1 MDNQTFMNQLVL
13 EEIKFSNKIADEY
26 HYPDNI
32 THLLYLIVPAFILKY
47 GISNKML
54 VESCFENVPI
64 LIQDKQDKVYQAYYF
79 SKPILKDNQYKIVKG
94 VVLNNYQN
102 ISLMQL
108 LDNLVHE
115 FNHAINSMKN
125 EMLVDD
131 TIRIRNGLVYHY
143 FDKENLSYLRKNEF
157 TLLEEVINT
166 KETEMIIDII
176 RSFSTYT
183 FTDSSINTML
193 YSIYHSVDSNY
204 HSNSYLLES
213 IICRKLL
220 DNKTFSST
228 VESLRFQGE
237 IDELTHFFD
246 GITGKDGSLIELV
259 HCLEEVTKLQLELV
273 NTKWFKKYKINKI
286 KDINTKALKIIKLF
300 DQNTIYK

>member
-1 MDNQTFMNQLVL
+1 MNQLVL
-13 EEIKFSNKIADEY
+13 EEIKFSNKIADGY

-64 LIQDKQDKVYQAYYF
+64 LIQDKQDKMYQAYYF
-79 SKPILKDNQYKIVKG
+79 SKPILKDNQYKIVRG

-183 FTDSSINTML
+183 FTDSSINTTL

-220 DNKTFSST
+220 DNKNILINSRKFAFSG
-228 VESLRFQGE
+228 R
-237 IDELTHFFD
+237 
-246 GITGKDGSLIELV
+246 
-259 HCLEEVTKLQLELV
+259 
-273 NTKWFKKYKINKI
+273 N
-286 KDINTKALKIIKLF
+286 
-300 DQNTIYK
+300 

>member
-143 FDKENLSYLRKNEF
+143 FYKENLSYLRKNEF

-259 HCLEEVTKLQLELV
+259 HCLEKVTKLQLELV

>member
-1 MDNQTFMNQLVL
+1 MDNQAFMNQLVL
-13 EEIKFSNKIADEY
+13 EEIKFSNKIADGY

-47 GISNKML
+47 RISNKML

-143 FDKENLSYLRKNEF
+143 FYKENLSYLRKNEF

>member
-13 EEIKFSNKIADEY
+13 EEIKFSNKIADGY

-54 VESCFENVPI
+54 VENCFENVPI
-64 LIQDKQDKVYQAYYF
+64 LIQDKQDKMYQAYYF

-102 ISLMQL
+102 ISLMQMI
-108 LDNLVHE
+108 DNLVHE

-183 FTDSSINTML
+183 FTDSSINTTL

-259 HCLEEVTKLQLELV
+259 HCLEGVTKLQLELV

>member
-1 MDNQTFMNQLVL
+1 
-13 EEIKFSNKIADEY
+13 
-26 HYPDNI
+26 
-32 THLLYLIVPAFILKY
+32 
-47 GISNKML
+47 
-54 VESCFENVPI
+54 
-64 LIQDKQDKVYQAYYF
+64 
-79 SKPILKDNQYKIVKG
+79 
-94 VVLNNYQN
+94 
-102 ISLMQL
+102 
-108 LDNLVHE
+108 
-115 FNHAINSMKN
+115 
-125 EMLVDD
+125 MLVDD

-183 FTDSSINTML
+183 FTDSSINTTL

-246 GITGKDGSLIELV
+246 VITGKDGSLIELV

>member
-1 MDNQTFMNQLVL
+1 M
-13 EEIKFSNKIADEY
+13 
-26 HYPDNI
+26 
-32 THLLYLIVPAFILKY
+32 
-47 GISNKML
+47 
-54 VESCFENVPI
+54 
-64 LIQDKQDKVYQAYYF
+64 YQAYYF

-102 ISLMQL
+102 ISLMQMI
-108 LDNLVHE
+108 DNLVHE

-183 FTDSSINTML
+183 FTDSSINTTL

-213 IICRKLL
+213 IICCKLL

-228 VESLRFQGE
+228 VESLRFNGE

-259 HCLEEVTKLQLELV
+259 HCLEGVTKLQLELV

>member
-1 MDNQTFMNQLVL
+1 MYNQTFMNQLVL
-13 EEIKFSNKIADEY
+13 EEIKFSNKIADGY

-47 GISNKML
+47 GISNKIL

-64 LIQDKQDKVYQAYYF
+64 LIQDKQDKMYQAYYF

-143 FDKENLSYLRKNEF
+143 FDKKIYLILEKMNLHY
-157 TLLEEVINT
+157 
-166 KETEMIIDII
+166 
-176 RSFSTYT
+176 
-183 FTDSSINTML
+183 
-193 YSIYHSVDSNY
+193 
-204 HSNSYLLES
+204 
-213 IICRKLL
+213 
-220 DNKTFSST
+220 
-228 VESLRFQGE
+228 
-237 IDELTHFFD
+237 
-246 GITGKDGSLIELV
+246 
-259 HCLEEVTKLQLELV
+259 
-273 NTKWFKKYKINKI
+273 
-286 KDINTKALKIIKLF
+286 
-300 DQNTIYK
+300 